1 MTQTERQK
9 NITRFIDRW
18 SCADYKE
25 DGSTAPFWIDLL
37 EKVLGV
43 PHATDLIKFEET
55 FKREQKGN
63 PLYCDAWI
71 PTLHIIIEQKAP
83 GVPLDSSYERHGRT
97 FQSAYEQAFEYDQTL
112 AVSERSR
119 YIITSNFREIWIYDM
134 DVREADR
141 APVKILLQD
150 LAKDYKKLA
159 ILTDGN
165 TRLSDIVEVEVS
177 VEAGEK
183 VGRLYDTLLAE
194 YKTKIGDVPPAML
207 HALNVLCVRIVFCL
221 YAEDAGLFAPDAFA
235 RYIESYRAEN
245 ARTALIE
252 LFKILDKKK
261 DERDP
266 FLADNL
272 ASFPYV
278 NGGLFHDMDI
288 PVPPISEETRNFL
301 IHDMSRGFDWS
312 KISPTIFG
320 AVFESTLNPETR
332 RKGGMHYTSVEN
344 IHKVIDPLFLDDL
357 RQKVDSLIHT
367 PEDEKY
373 TKGRNEITLK
383 TSYEKRL
390 RALQDQMAAMT
401 FLDPACGSGNFL
413 TETFLSL
420 RRLENKIISELFG
433 GDTGTSA
440 LLDADYIR
448 VSITQ
453 FHGIEINDFAVTVAK
468 TALWIAESQMLRE
481 TEKLVRTD
489 LDFLPLKTNANI
501 VEGNALT
508 LDWEDVIPKT
518 ELNYIMG
525 NPPFVG
531 ARIMDKKQK
540 AELLSIFDGVKN
552 AGNLDYVACWYNKA
566 TDFMRNTAIRAAFV
580 STNSICQGEQV
591 AILWKDIFAQGFHI
605 DFAYRT
611 FIWDSEANLKAHVH
625 CVIVGFS
632 STPNRNPKRIYETVT
647 PEIQNKNA
655 TEPKRAEE
663 RTINEK
669 ITFEKRADEKQAS
682 EKQTDENL
690 IEGKTKIKIT
700 EAANINGYLVDAV
713 DVFIESRT
721 KPLCDVPPLL
731 TGSQRIDND
740 YFMFTNAEK
749 EDFIKIEPSS
759 SKYFRLWY
767 GADEFINNRPRWCLF
782 LGNCQP
788 GELRAMP
795 QCCKIIQN
803 VQNYRLSS
811 KRTQTIKAA
820 DYPNKFGLEVI
831 PDSNY
836 MIVPVVSSER
846 RRYVPIGFMSPDV
859 LCSNQVNLIPGATL
873 YHFGVLT
880 SNVHMAWMRTVAGRL
895 KSDYR
900 YSKDIVYNNFP
911 WPNPT
916 DEQKQKIE
924 RTAQAILDA
933 RARYPESSLADL
945 YDPLTMPADLQKAH
959 RENDRAVFE
968 AYGKSWDITS
978 EPACIAYLMQAYR
991 KLTEN

>member
-1 MTQTERQK
+1 MTPSERQK
-9 NITRFIDRW
+9 NISRFIERW
-18 SCADYKE
+18 SRADYKE
-25 DGSTAPFWIDLL
+25 DGSTAPFWISLL
-37 EKVLGV
+37 RNVLGV
-43 PHATDLIKFEET
+43 PHPEDIIKFEET
-55 FKREQKGN
+55 FKHEQKGN

-71 PTLHIIIEQKAP
+71 PSLHILIEQKAP
-83 GVPLDSSYERHGRT
+83 GVALDSSYERHGRT
-97 FQSAYEQAFEYDQTL
+97 FQSAYGQAYEYDQTL

-134 DVREADR
+134 DVREAER
-141 APVKILLQD
+141 EPVKISLEN
-150 LAKDYKKLA
+150 LAKDYKKLS
-159 ILTDGN
+159 ILIDGAA
-165 TRLSDIVEVEVS
+165 RLSDIVEVEVS

-194 YKTKIGDVPPAML
+194 YKTKIEGDLSPQIF
-207 HALNVLCVRIVFCL
+207 HALNVFCVRIVFCL

-235 RYIESYRAEN
+235 RYLESYRAQN

-252 LFKILDKKK
+252 LFRVLDQKKQ
-261 DERDP
+261 DRDP
-266 FLADNL
+266 FLEGKL
-272 ASFPYV
+272 AAFPYV
-278 NGGLFHDMDI
+278 NGGLFYDTQI
-288 PVPPISEETRNFL
+288 PVPPISEELYNFL

-357 RQKVDSLIHT
+357 REKVDHLIRT
-367 PEDEKY
+367 PEAEKY

-383 TSYEKRL
+383 ATYEKRL
-390 RALQDQMAAMT
+390 RALQDEMAALT

-420 RRLENKIISELFG
+420 RRLENKLISELFG

-448 VSITQ
+448 VTITQ

-501 VEGNALT
+501 IEGNALT
-508 LDWEDVIPKT
+508 TDWEEIVPKMK
-518 ELNYIMG
+518 LNYIMG

-531 ARIMDKKQK
+531 ARIMSKEQK
-540 AELLSIFDGVKN
+540 AELLDIFKGVKN
-552 AGNLDYVACWYNKA
+552 AGNLDYVACWYKKA
-566 TDFMRNTAIRAAFV
+566 ADFMRNTSIRAAFV

-625 CVIVGFS
+625 CVIVGYS
-632 STPNRNPKRIYETVT
+632 GTPNKNPKRIYETVIPNAQT
-647 PEIQNKNA
+647 KNA
-655 TEPKRAEE
+655 TEVKQTEAKQTEAKA
-663 RTINEK
+663 TA
-669 ITFEKRADEKQAS
+669 TKQANAR
-682 EKQTDENL
+682 QTNENL
-690 IEGKTKIKIT
+690 LEEKTKIEIT

-713 DVFIESRT
+713 NVFIESR
-721 KPLCDVPPLL
+721 KNPLCEVPNMLFGNMPN
-731 TGSQRIDND
+731 DNG
-740 YFMFTNAEK
+740 NLIVEQK
-749 EDFIKIEPSS
+749 EYDDFIKAEPLAA
-759 SKYFRLWY
+759 KYLRPFY
-767 GADEFINNRPRWCLF
+767 GAEEYINNKKRFCLWLVDASPADLRKMPSVLQRIERVKEVRSASPRESTRKKADTPALF
-782 LGNCQP
+782 GEIRQP
-788 GELRAMP
+788 KEGHYIL
-795 QCCKIIQN
+795 
-803 VQNYRLSS
+803 
-811 KRTQTIKAA
+811 
-820 DYPNKFGLEVI
+820 
-831 PDSNY
+831 
-836 MIVPVVSSER
+836 VPRVSSER
-846 RRYVPIGFMSPDV
+846 RKYVPMGFLPAEIIASDACQIIPD
-859 LCSNQVNLIPGATL
+859 ATL

-895 KSDYR
+895 ESRYR

-916 DEQKQKIE
+916 DEQKEKIE
-924 RTAQAILDA
+924 RTAKAILDA
-933 RARYPESSLADL
+933 RACYPESSLADL
-945 YDPLTMPADLQKAH
+945 YDPLTQPATLRKAH
-959 RENDRAVFE
+959 QANDRAVYE
-968 AYGKSWDITS
+968 AYGKPWDITS

-991 KLTEN
+991 ALTQQ

>member
-1 MTQTERQK
+1 M
-9 NITRFIDRW
+9 
-18 SCADYKE
+18 
-25 DGSTAPFWIDLL
+25 
-37 EKVLGV
+37 
-43 PHATDLIKFEET
+43 
-55 FKREQKGN
+55 
-63 PLYCDAWI
+63 
-71 PTLHIIIEQKAP
+71 
-83 GVPLDSSYERHGRT
+83 
-97 FQSAYEQAFEYDQTL
+97 
-112 AVSERSR
+112 
-119 YIITSNFREIWIYDM
+119 
-134 DVREADR
+134 
-141 APVKILLQD
+141 
-150 LAKDYKKLA
+150 
-159 ILTDGN
+159 
-165 TRLSDIVEVEVS
+165 
-177 VEAGEK
+177 
-183 VGRLYDTLLAE
+183 
-194 YKTKIGDVPPAML
+194 
-207 HALNVLCVRIVFCL
+207 
-221 YAEDAGLFAPDAFA
+221 
-235 RYIESYRAEN
+235 
-245 ARTALIE
+245 
-252 LFKILDKKK
+252 
-261 DERDP
+261 
-266 FLADNL
+266 
-272 ASFPYV
+272 
-278 NGGLFHDMDI
+278 NGGLFRDAKI
-288 PVPPISEETRNFL
+288 LIPPISEELYNFL

-344 IHKVIDPLFLDDL
+344 IHKVIDPLFLNGL
-357 RQKVDSLIHT
+357 RKKFETIVRET
-367 PEDEKY
+367 AEENKY
-373 TKGRNEITLK
+373 YDVKTRRRRTIKSGYAKRLLALQNEIASL
-383 TSYEKRL
+383 
-390 RALQDQMAAMT
+390 A

-420 RRLENKIISELFG
+420 RRLENEIISELFG
-433 GDTGTSA
+433 GDEGEGA
-440 LLDADYIR
+440 LINEGADYIR

-508 LDWEDVIPKT
+508 MDWETVVPKM

-531 ARIMDKKQK
+531 YSLQSKEQK
-540 AELLSIFDGVKN
+540 ENMLAVYTDENGKPYKT
-552 AGNLDYVACWYNKA
+552 AGKIDFVAGWYFKA
-566 TDFMRNTAIRAAFV
+566 AQLMKGTAIRTAFV
-580 STNSICQGEQV
+580 STNSITQGEQV
-591 AILWKDIFAQGFHI
+591 AAVWKPLYDRFGIHI
-605 DFAYRT
+605 DFAHRT
-611 FIWDSEANLKAHVH
+611 FRWDSEANLKAHVH